1 MSKREII
8 ARYTLIIKK
17 LRRLPASFEEVL
29 DYLERESLLQGYDYC
44 ISSRTFQRDLHDIR
58 SLYNIDIQ
66 YDSSQAKYYVCNDPE
81 PDGRERIL
89 EAFDTFNAL
98 DLTDRLSKY
107 ISFEKRRPE
116 GTEHLY
122 GLLHAIKNRRQIRF
136 LYFKFSEQQESQR
149 TIDPYLLKEF
159 KKRWYVLGRDQ
170 RDERV
175 KSFGLDRMSE
185 LDVTQRTFS
194 PDPET
199 DLQERFRYCFGIIS
213 PNAEFPKE
221 VILSFNPHNGKYVK
235 SLPLHHTQEVI
246 IDNAR
251 EFRIRLW
258 LYITHDLYMEL
269 LSFGDKVKV
278 IKPLQLA
285 GKLKNTYQTALKQ
298 HE

>member
-1 MSKREII
+1 MAKREII

-17 LRRLPASFEEVL
+17 LRRQPASFQEVFN
-29 DYLERESLLQGYDYC
+29 YLERESLLQGYDYC
-44 ISSRTFQRDLHDIR
+44 ISSRTFQRDINDIR
-58 SLYNIDIQ
+58 SLYGIDIQ
-66 YDSSQAKYYVCNDPE
+66 YDSSQGKYYVCHDPE

-122 GLLHAIKNRRQIRF
+122 GVLHAIKNRRQIRF
-136 LYFKFSEQQESQR
+136 LYVKFTEQDIIQR

-170 RDERV
+170 RDGRV

-185 LDVTQRTFS
+185 LDVTRRTFS

-213 PNAEFPKE
+213 PNAEHPEE
-221 VILSFNPHNGKYVK
+221 VILSFNSHNGKYIK

-251 EFRIRLW
+251 ELRIRLR
-258 LYITHDLYMEL
+258 LYITHDLYMEM
-269 LSFGDKVKV
+269 LSLGDKVKV
-278 IKPLQLA
+278 IKPLQLE
-285 GKLKNTYQTALKQ
+285 KILKNTYQSALKKYK
-298 HE
+298 